1 MAKAFSD
8 TVILMGD
15 PLIKQRE
22 CAAAITPGHLIE
34 RDGSGTVVVHNSAD
48 ANQGRLFAIENDIA
62 GDDLEHAYATGEI
75 VRFAAM
81 RPGDEVNA
89 ILANGENASIGS
101 YLTSN
106 GNGEL
111 KVHVADSIGFF
122 ENERIVGVS
131 LVDLDF
137 SGSDAVDPASQ
148 RLRIEIV

>member
-1 MAKAFSD
+1 MAKAVSD

-15 PLIKQRE
+15 PYIKQRE
-22 CAAAITPGHLIE
+22 AAGAITPGHLIE

-48 ANQGRLFAIENDIA
+48 ANAHRLFAIENDIG
-62 GDDLEHAYATGEI
+62 GDDLNHPYVTGEI

-81 RPGDEVNA
+81 RSGDEVNA
-89 ILANGENASIGS
+89 LLANGENASVGD

-122 ENERIVGVS
+122 ENERIVAVS

-137 SGSDAVDPASQ
+137 SDSSGADPASA
-148 RLRIEIV
+148 RLRVEIV